1 MAYAAIIR
9 KPCQPA
15 GIFSDGTSIYAACSD
30 GRVRKITIADGT
42 TVTYRRL
49 NKPLTAIT
57 SDGTYLFVGTA
68 HGELYKIT
76 INATLSLRVVAL
88 VARYKNAIACL
99 HVVTTT
105 GYIGF
110 KNGQFASYASW

>member
-1 MAYAAIIR
+1 MAYAAIVR
-9 KPCQPA
+9 KPCYPT

-30 GRVRKITIADGT
+30 GRIRKITIADGV

-49 NKPLTAIT
+49 NRPLTSIT

-68 HGELYKIT
+68 QGELYKIT
-76 INATLSLRVVAL
+76 INATLALRVIAL
-88 VARYKNAIACL
+88 IARYKNPIVSL

-110 KNGQFASYASW
+110 ANGQFASYATW